1 MAYTTTEANKVLK
14 NQMTKQLI
22 EWVDSQ
28 KRITKILLSPQFF
41 HQSHSKRDREVIV
54 EMIENFYPGCKVKRS
69 SKDAVVIEF

>member
-28 KRITKILLSPQFF
+28 KRITKILMSPQFF

-54 EMIENFYPGCKVKRS
+54 EMIENFYPGFKVKRS
-69 SKDAVVIEF
+69 GKDVVVIEF

>member
-1 MAYTTTEANKVLK
+1 MAYTSKEANKVLK

-28 KRITKILLSPQFF
+28 KKFTKILMSPQFF

-54 EMIENFYPGCKVKRS
+54 EMIQNFYNCKVKRS
-69 SKDAVVIEF
+69 GNDAVVIEF